1 MAMLSEGGLTSPDIW
16 VALVIILASLL
27 SSILNPLVF
36 RHNLFK
42 KRSIARDLFLV
53 LSATDFVSS
62 ILMSTT
68 ASIGILSP
76 KEEQCIRDHNE
87 TFCQT
92 DYYNYNRTAKPVEK
106 GLGGVMWALVFIPM
120 LTAATL
126 AIARWY
132 QISFPLNFFNR
143 KMVEIAL
150 AVSCLCFL
158 IYFQRFS
165 LVDPPNNPVV
175 LKMNLQI
182 ITYFR
187 VDKFVDKLPVFLG
200 LLFSSIS
207 NIASVLTV
215 WKIVKSKTIQRNEQI
230 RANRTKSTIK
240 IAILNA
246 GNIIWSGLVLFRL
259 FTGYES
265 NLIKISQTVLAIQ
278 PILQSTYNPIVYVLL
293 TDKILKNSARVRA
306 VN

>member
-16 VALVIILASLL
+16 VTSVIILASLV
-27 SSILNPLVF
+27 SSILNPIVF
-36 RHNLFK
+36 RHNLYK
-42 KRSIARDLFLV
+42 KRSIARDLFLA

-68 ASIGILSP
+68 ASSGILIP

-92 DYYNYNRTAKPVEK
+92 DYYNYNRTATTVEK

-120 LTAATL
+120 LIAATL

-132 QISFPLNFFNR
+132 QISFPLNVFNR
-143 KMVEIAL
+143 KLVEIAL

-158 IYFQRFS
+158 VYFQRFS
-165 LVDPPNNPVV
+165 LYNPQNNPVV

-182 ITYFR
+182 VTYLR
-187 VDKFVDKLPVFLG
+187 VDKFVDKLPVFLA
-200 LLFSSIS
+200 LVFTSIS
-207 NIASVLTV
+207 NLASVLTV
-215 WKIVKSKTIQRNEQI
+215 RRIIKSRSIQRNEQI
-230 RANRTKSTIK
+230 RANRTKGTIK
-240 IAILNA
+240 ITILNA
-246 GNIIWSGLVLFRL
+246 GNMIWSGLVLFRL
-259 FTGYES
+259 LTDYES
-265 NLIKISQTVLAIQ
+265 NLIKISQTVLAIH
-278 PILQSTYNPIVYVLL
+278 PILQSTYNPVVYVLL
-293 TDKILKNSARVRA
+293 TDFSRVRV

>member
-1 MAMLSEGGLTSPDIW
+1 MAMLSEGGLTTPDIW
-16 VALVIILASLL
+16 VALVIILASLV

-42 KRSIARDLFLV
+42 KRSIARDLFLA

-68 ASIGILSP
+68 ASVGILSP
-76 KEEQCIRDHNE
+76 KEGQCIRDHNE

-92 DYYNYNRTAKPVEK
+92 DYYNYNRTATTVEK

-120 LTAATL
+120 MTAATL

-132 QISFPLNFFNR
+132 QISFPLNVFNR
-143 KMVEIAL
+143 KKVEIAL

-182 ITYFR
+182 VTYLR
-187 VDKFVDKLPVFLG
+187 VYKFVDKLPVFLG

-207 NIASVLTV
+207 NLASVLTV
-215 WKIVKSKTIQRNEQI
+215 WRIVKSQTIQRNEQI
-230 RANRTKSTIK
+230 RANRTKGTIK

-246 GNIIWSGLVLFRL
+246 GNMIWSGLVLFRL

-265 NLIKISQTVLAIQ
+265 NLIKISQTVLAIN
-278 PILQSTYNPIVYVLL
+278 PILQSTYNPVVYVLL

>member
-1 MAMLSEGGLTSPDIW
+1 MAMLSEGGLTTPDIW
-16 VALVIILASLL
+16 VALVIILASLV

-42 KRSIARDLFLV
+42 KRSIARDLFLL
-53 LSATDFVSS
+53 LSATDFISS

-87 TFCQT
+87 TFCRT
-92 DYYNYNRTAKPVEK
+92 DYYNYNRTATTVEK

-120 LTAATL
+120 MTAATL

-132 QISFPLNFFNR
+132 QISFPLRVVNR
-143 KMVEIAL
+143 KVVEIAL
-150 AVSCLCFL
+150 AVSCFCFL

-175 LKMNLQI
+175 LKISMQTV
-182 ITYFR
+182 TYLR
-187 VDKFVDKLPVFLG
+187 VDNVIDKMPFFVV
-200 LLFSSIS
+200 LLFTSIS
-207 NIASVLTV
+207 NLASVLTV
-215 WKIVKSKTIQRNEQI
+215 WRIVKSKIIQRNEQI

-246 GNIIWSGLVLFRL
+246 GNMIWSGLAIVRI

-265 NLIKISQTVLAIQ
+265 KRIYIIQTVMGIQ
-278 PILQSTYNPIVYVLL
+278 PVLQSTYNPVFYVLL
-293 TDKILKNSARVRA
+293 TDKILNNFSRVR
-306 VN
+306 VGN